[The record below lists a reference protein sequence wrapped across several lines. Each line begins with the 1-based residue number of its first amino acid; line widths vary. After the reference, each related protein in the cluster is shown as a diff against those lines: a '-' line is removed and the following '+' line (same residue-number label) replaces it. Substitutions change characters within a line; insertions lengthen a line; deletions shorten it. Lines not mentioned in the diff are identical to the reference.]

1 MASPAE
7 TTLNQSGALAH
18 APGRPIVEYHPPAW
32 LSPNLGSHSTVDI
45 SPSEIVRRHSAAWS
59 GLHVETVQVMRHTP
73 FEYGFRA
80 PRHLLIALELG
91 ERLDGETV
99 VEGLP
104 RSTLRDF
111 THKLT
116 FVPAGH
122 DFRSWQKPRVLTR
135 VTHFY
140 IDPREP
146 LADPALRFGE
156 IEFKPRLFF
165 YDRDLRETALKFKSQ
180 VENPGSM
187 PRLYAEALGI
197 VLTHELHQQWRCT
210 PRAGQSWWPCGLAA
224 KAGGRLYR
232 GACRRRHS
240 ARDPSRV
247 GTAEPVPFLPVVQE
261 FLRHPAASISREP
274 PNRTGQATI
283 GESRTV
289 RHHDC
294 ARCWLWRDQQ
304 VQCRV
309 SQADRPNPE
318 PLSPQSRL
326 EESRADAGLP
336 LRSPDRNS
344 GAAREESA

>member
-1 MASPAE
+1 MASSTE
-7 TTLNQSGALAH
+7 MTLNQSAALPSPA
-18 APGRPIVEYHPPAW
+18 RPIVEYHPSAW
-32 LSPNLGSHSTVDI
+32 LHPDLESRSIVDI

-80 PRHLLIALELG
+80 PCHLLIALELG

-165 YDRDLRETALKFKSQ
+165 YDRDLWDTALKFKSQ

-197 VLTHELHQQWRCT
+197 VLTHEL
-210 PRAGQSWWPCGLAA
+210 
-224 KAGGRLYR
+224 
-232 GACRRRHS
+232 
-240 ARDPSRV
+240 
-247 GTAEPVPFLPVVQE
+247 
-261 FLRHPAASISREP
+261 
-274 PNRTGQATI
+274 
-283 GESRTV
+283 V
-289 RHHDC
+289 RI
-294 ARCWLWRDQQ
+294 
-304 VQCRV
+304 
-309 SQADRPNPE
+309 
-318 PLSPQSRL
+318 
-326 EESRADAGLP
+326 
-336 LRSPDRNS
+336 NS
-344 GAAREESA
+344 GAARREPVNRGGLAPWQQKRVAAYIEERVANDIPLATLAELARLSPYHFCRSFKRSFGMPPHRYHAIRRIERAKQLLADRQLSVTTIALDVGFSDTSRFSAAFHRLTGQTPSCYRRNLD

>member
-1 MASPAE
+1 MASSAE
-7 TTLNQSGALAH
+7 TTLDQSAALA
-18 APGRPIVEYHPPAW
+18 PRPPRPIAEYQPPAW
-32 LSPNLGSHSTVDI
+32 LHPDLESRSIVDI

-80 PRHLLIALELG
+80 PCHLLIALELG
-91 ERLDGETV
+91 ERHDGETV

-165 YDRDLRETALKFKSQ
+165 YDRDLWDTALKFKSQ

-197 VLTHELHQQWRCT
+197 VLTHEL
-210 PRAGQSWWPCGLAA
+210 
-224 KAGGRLYR
+224 
-232 GACRRRHS
+232 
-240 ARDPSRV
+240 
-247 GTAEPVPFLPVVQE
+247 
-261 FLRHPAASISREP
+261 
-274 PNRTGQATI
+274 
-283 GESRTV
+283 V
-289 RHHDC
+289 RI
-294 ARCWLWRDQQ
+294 
-304 VQCRV
+304 
-309 SQADRPNPE
+309 
-318 PLSPQSRL
+318 
-326 EESRADAGLP
+326 
-336 LRSPDRNS
+336 NS
-344 GAAREESA
+344 GAARREPVNRGGLAPWQQKRVAAYIEERVANDIPLATLAELARLSPYHFCRSFKRSFGMPPHRYHAIRRIERAKQLLADRQLSVTTIALDVGFSDTSRFSAAFHRLTGQTPSCYRRNLD